1 MKRSLLPGL
10 CGAFL
15 LTLLAACGGPA
26 GLAAAGFAGGA
37 GGPAGFWPAAGFRP
51 PAAAAA
57 AGF

>member
-26 GLAAAGFAGGA
+26 PRIERAPEAGA
-37 GGPAGFWPAAGFRP
+37 RP
-51 PAAAAA
+51 P
-57 AGF
+57 

>member
-26 GLAAAGFAGGA
+26 PRLERA
-37 GGPAGFWPAAGFRP
+37 PAARARP
-51 PAAAAA
+51 PAQSRQNDQPRAPP
-57 AGF
+57 GRGV